1 MKLYSIQI
9 PKSQTNN
16 IVYNCPHSG
25 EKFPDGFLK
34 SIDIDEH
41 ILLSSGDSFV
51 NQLFAKASIYGSVL
65 LANEYSRS
73 FIDTNREAYE
83 LDPSMFSG
91 EITATLNSQSQK
103 VRMGFGSIAK
113 YAYTRNDIY
122 NQKIPFKDAEA
133 RLDQYYFP
141 IHEVLRNALLKKF
154 EKFGYALLIDCHS
167 MPSYEF
173 LGNQFATK
181 KQPDIIL
188 GNLHGNSCNPLI
200 TDFISQ
206 HFKNHDLTVAL
217 NVPFAGGYNT
227 SQYCE
232 PDKNRHAIQI
242 EIKKSLYMDEI
253 KRAPNQSFKKIKIVI
268 SSLCAALCK
277 EIDNLI

>member
-9 PKSQTNN
+9 PKNQTNN
-16 IVYNCPHSG
+16 IIYNCPHSG
-25 EKFPDGFLK
+25 ENFPDGFLN
-34 SIDIDEH
+34 SIAIDEH
-41 ILLSSGDSFV
+41 TLLSSGDSFV
-51 NQLFAKASIYGSVL
+51 NQLYAKASTYGSVL
-65 LANEYSRS
+65 LANEYARS
-73 FIDTNREAYE
+73 FMDTNREAYE

-91 EITATLNSQSQK
+91 EITAKLNSQSQK

-122 NQKIPFKDAEA
+122 NQKIPFKDAQA

-141 IHEVLRNALLKKF
+141 IHEALQNTLFEKF

-173 LGNQFATK
+173 LGNQFATN

-188 GNLHGNSCNPLI
+188 GNLQGNSCNPVI

-206 HFKNHDLTVAL
+206 HFENHNLTVAL
-217 NVPFAGGYNT
+217 NAPFAGGYNT
-227 SQYCE
+227 SQYCA
-232 PDKNRHAIQI
+232 PDKKRHSIQI

-253 KRAPNQSFKKIKIVI
+253 KREPNQSFERIKMVI
-268 SSLCAALCK
+268 SSLCAALSK